1 MQIEAE
7 THFHINSRARI
18 SYHYQCEDSI
28 LQNDHIPVGP
38 LHNIDSWTFEHISF
52 LGPFFSPHHAN
63 GGVQ

>member
-28 LQNDHIPVGP
+28 LQNDHTGP